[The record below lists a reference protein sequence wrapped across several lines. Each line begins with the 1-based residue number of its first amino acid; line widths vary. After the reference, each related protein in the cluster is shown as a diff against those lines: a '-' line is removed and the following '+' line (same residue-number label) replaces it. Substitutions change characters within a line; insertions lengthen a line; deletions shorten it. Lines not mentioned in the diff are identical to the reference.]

1 MTSQKDQQRHALAEL
16 RELAGL
22 PLGAGQIFRRA
33 DEVLRGALGYD
44 AVCWH
49 GTDPATGLVTSV
61 LTDDLRLEDFRQA
74 VELEIWTEDVSQ
86 FAGLRRSGRMAESL
100 SRATMG
106 RPATSRRFREQIAP
120 AGFGDELRALFDA
133 AGASWGCAAFMRAPD
148 RGAYRP
154 GEVALAQRAAR
165 VLGVAL
171 RRSQM
176 RATGS
181 SAGEHPPAVLLLDS
195 RNRVVRADDR
205 AEMLLKEIADDAVG
219 VFAVPTAVLMAVEQA
234 RAAKAAAGVPPRLR
248 VRTHAGEWFVL
259 STSIMGSAADH
270 MAAVVITPASAADVM
285 PVVFATYGLTVR
297 EREVAVQVL
306 RGSDTREIARA
317 LSLTPLTVQDHLK
330 SVFTKAGVRSRRD
343 FVASLVASQVPEI
356 WN

>member
-1 MTSQKDQQRHALAEL
+1 MTSQKEQRRHALAEL

-22 PLGAGQIFRRA
+22 SLGAAQIFRRA

-44 AVCWH
+44 GVCWH

-100 SRATMG
+100 SRATLG

-165 VLGVAL
+165 ILGAAL
-171 RRSQM
+171 RRSEM

-181 SAGEHPPAVLLLDS
+181 PAGDHPPAVLLLDS

-219 VFAVPTAVLMAVEQA
+219 AFKVPTAVLMSVEQA

-285 PVVFATYGLTVR
+285 PVVFATYGLTPR

-306 RGSDTREIARA
+306 RGSDTREIARV

-343 FVASLVASQVPEI
+343 FVARLVASQVPEI
-356 WN
+356 WS